1 MEFATFIYYFGAVC
15 FAVAIT
21 TLLFCGRGYDRAETL
36 KNFLGGL

>member
-21 TLLFCGRGYDRAETL
+21 TLLFMVVDMIERKR
-36 KNFLGGL
+36 

>member
-21 TLLFCGRGYDRAETL
+21 TLLFMAVDIIERKR
-36 KNFLGGL
+36 

>member
-21 TLLFCGRGYDRAETL
+21 TLLFMVVDMIER
-36 KNFLGGL
+36 KH

>member
-21 TLLFCGRGYDRAETL
+21 TLLFVVVDMVERKR
-36 KNFLGGL
+36 

>member
-21 TLLFCGRGYDRAETL
+21 TMLFVALDIIEGKR
-36 KNFLGGL
+36 

>member
-21 TLLFCGRGYDRAETL
+21 TLLFVAVDVIEG
-36 KNFLGGL
+36 KH